1 MSRSRR
7 FVPVVLLAACALLP
21 TASPRVAH
29 AETTG
34 GIRMG
39 FSSTPDQFV
48 FGGQLNL
55 NPVGKQVYIVP
66 SGELGVGDHVTTLC
80 FNGDVQYR
88 FETRSEVR
96 PYAGG
101 GVSLFD
107 VTDSGDT
114 NFGVSALGGIFFGR
128 MNGKP
133 MFAEAKLGLSDEV
146 PDWKFIFGINF

>member
-1 MSRSRR
+1 MSRSLR
-7 FVPVVLLAACALLP
+7 FVPVVLLAACALLAA
-21 TASPRVAH
+21 ASPRVVQ

-39 FSSTPDQFV
+39 LSTTPDQFV
-48 FGGQLNL
+48 FGGQLNF

-101 GVSLFD
+101 GLSLFD
-107 VTDSGDT
+107 VTDGGDT

-133 MFAEAKLGLSDEV
+133 MFVEAKLGLSDQI
-146 PDWKFIFGINF
+146 PDWKFVFGINF